1 MAKRT
6 CMETAMSKLNYRM
19 RSKAELTKALAELD
33 YDSDEISET
42 IEELETFGYIDD
54 RRFSEEFIRS
64 SARKN
69 WSSSRILRA
78 LREKG
83 ITKDMAEEA
92 MDLHLDEEESGTDPG
107 SFDRERALNTG
118 FKMADEQLAKGKEI
132 DDKFLSKVG
141 RRLMSLGYNSGVCYY
156 VIGRI
161 REDKKNTERW
171 EEDL

>member
-6 CMETAMSKLNYRM
+6 CMEAALSKLNYRM
-19 RSKAELTKALAELD
+19 RSKAELKKALADLD
-33 YDSDEISET
+33 YDIEEIAET
-42 IEELETFGYIDD
+42 IEELENFGYVDD

-69 WSSSRILRA
+69 WSSSRIIRA

-83 ITKDMAEEA
+83 ISKDMAEEA
-92 MDLHLDEEESGTDPG
+92 LEDHLNGEESGTDSG
-107 SFDRERALNTG
+107 SFDRERAFSTG
-118 FKMADEQLAKGKEI
+118 SKMADEQLIKGKKI

-141 RRLMSLGYNSGVCYY
+141 RRLMSLGYGSGVCYY
-156 VIGRI
+156 VIGRL
-161 REDKKNTERW
+161 RDEKKSTDQV

>member
-6 CMETAMSKLNYRM
+6 CMETALSKLNYRM

-83 ITKDMAEEA
+83 ITNDMAEEA

-132 DDKFLSKVG
+132 DD
-141 RRLMSLGYNSGVCYY
+141 
-156 VIGRI
+156 
-161 REDKKNTERW
+161 
-171 EEDL
+171 

>member
-6 CMETAMSKLNYRM
+6 CMETALSKLNYRM
-19 RSKAELTKALAELD
+19 RSKAELTKALAELE
-33 YDSDEISET
+33 YDSEEISKT

-54 RRFSEEFIRS
+54 RRFAEEFIRS

-118 FKMADEQLAKGKEI
+118 FKMA
-132 DDKFLSKVG
+132 
-141 RRLMSLGYNSGVCYY
+141 SGSA
-156 VIGRI
+156 
-161 REDKKNTERW
+161 RW
-171 EEDL
+171 YATFRSATRSATSGLTSEPTAISDS

>member
-1 MAKRT
+1 
-6 CMETAMSKLNYRM
+6 METALSKLNYRM

-64 SARKN
+64 SAR
-69 WSSSRILRA
+69 ILRA

-83 ITKDMAEEA
+83 ITKNMAEEA
-92 MDLHLDEEESGTDPG
+92 MDLHLDEEESVTDPG

>member
-6 CMETAMSKLNYRM
+6 CMEAALSKLNYRM
-19 RSKAELTKALAELD
+19 RSKAELKKALADLD
-33 YDSDEISET
+33 YDTDEIAET
-42 IEELETFGYIDD
+42 IEELESFGYVDD

-69 WSSSRILRA
+69 WSSSRIIRA

-83 ITKDMAEEA
+83 ISKDMAEEA
-92 MDLHLDEEESGTDPG
+92 LEDHLNGEESGTDSG
-107 SFDRERALNTG
+107 SFDRERAFSTG
-118 FKMADEQLAKGKEI
+118 SKMADEQLIKGKKI

-141 RRLMSLGYNSGVCYY
+141 RRLMSLGYGSGVCYY
-156 VIGRI
+156 VIGRL
-161 REDKKNTERW
+161 RDEKKSTDQV

>member
-6 CMETAMSKLNYRM
+6 CMEAALNKLNYRM
-19 RSKAELTKALAELD
+19 RSKAELKKALADLE
-33 YDSDEISET
+33 YDSEEISET
-42 IEELETFGYIDD
+42 IEELETFGYVDD
-54 RRFSEEFIRS
+54 RKFSEEFIRS

-69 WSSSRILRA
+69 WSSSRIIRA

-83 ITKDMAEEA
+83 IDKTMAEEA
-92 MDLHLDEEESGTDPG
+92 MEDHLNGEETVADPG
-107 SFDRERALNTG
+107 TFDRERALGTG
-118 FKMADEQLAKGKEI
+118 LKMADEQLAKGKEI

-161 REDKKNTERW
+161 RVDKKNTERW

>member
-1 MAKRT
+1 MAERT
-6 CMETAMSKLNYRM
+6 CMEAALSKLNYRM

-54 RRFSEEFIRS
+54 KRFSEEFIRS

-69 WSSSRILRA
+69 WSSSRILRV

-83 ITKDMAEEA
+83 IAKDIAEEA
-92 MDLHLDEEESGTDPG
+92 LDVHLYEEESGTDLG
-107 SFDRERALNTG
+107 SFDRERALSTG
-118 FKMADEQLAKGKEI
+118 FKMADEQLARGRET

-141 RRLMSLGYNSGVCYY
+141 RRLMSLGYDSSICYY

-161 REDKKNTERW
+161 REEKKNPERW
-171 EEDL
+171 EEDF

>member
-6 CMETAMSKLNYRM
+6 CMEAALSKLNYRM
-19 RSKAELTKALAELD
+19 RSKAELKKALADLD
-33 YDSDEISET
+33 YDTEEIAET
-42 IEELETFGYIDD
+42 IEELESFGYVDD

-69 WSSSRILRA
+69 WSSSRIIRA

-83 ITKDMAEEA
+83 ISKDMAEEA
-92 MDLHLDEEESGTDPG
+92 LEDHLNGEESGTDSG
-107 SFDRERALNTG
+107 SFDRERAFSIG
-118 FKMADEQLAKGKEI
+118 SKMADEQLIKGKKI

-141 RRLMSLGYNSGVCYY
+141 RRLMSLGYGSGVCYY
-156 VIGRI
+156 VIGRL
-161 REDKKNTERW
+161 RDEKKSTDQV

>member
-6 CMETAMSKLNYRM
+6 CMEAALSKLNYRM
-19 RSKAELTKALAELD
+19 RSKAELKKALADLD
-33 YDSDEISET
+33 YDTEEIAET
-42 IEELETFGYIDD
+42 IEELESFGYVDD

-69 WSSSRILRA
+69 WSSSRIIRA

-83 ITKDMAEEA
+83 ISKDMAEEA
-92 MDLHLDEEESGTDPG
+92 LEDHLNGEESGTDSG
-107 SFDRERALNTG
+107 SFDRERAFSTG
-118 FKMADEQLAKGKEI
+118 SKMADEQLIKGKKI

-141 RRLMSLGYNSGVCYY
+141 RRLMSLGYGSGVCYY
-156 VIGRI
+156 VIGRL
-161 REDKKNTERW
+161 RDEKKSTDQV

>member
-6 CMETAMSKLNYRM
+6 CMEAALSKLNYRM
-19 RSKAELTKALAELD
+19 RSKAELKKALADLD
-33 YDSDEISET
+33 YDTEEIAET
-42 IEELETFGYIDD
+42 IEELESFGYVDD

-69 WSSSRILRA
+69 WSSSRIIRA

-83 ITKDMAEEA
+83 ISKDMAEEA
-92 MDLHLDEEESGTDPG
+92 LEDHLNGEESGIDSG
-107 SFDRERALNTG
+107 SFDRERAFSTG
-118 FKMADEQLAKGKEI
+118 SKMADEQLIKGKKI

-141 RRLMSLGYNSGVCYY
+141 RRLMSLGYGSGVCYY
-156 VIGRI
+156 VIGRL
-161 REDKKNTERW
+161 RDEKKSTDQV